1 MQEFDHIEALW
12 AKHTVDVSISA
23 DDMLKQAK
31 KEVNG
36 IRTKSLLNIGG
47 MILSFIAVVGLWAA
61 LWLFFDF
68 QSWTTHIGIGI
79 IVIAVAV
86 YTVILYNNY
95 RIISK
100 SDFTVNPNEFIS
112 SLKKYQLDRFALYN
126 KLYWFY
132 TIALSLGMVF
142 FFVEVLGHM
151 EVWAQLIFIVISF
164 GWMIFCSTLVRK
176 AVIKRDKERI
186 ALLIEKFERISGQ
199 FHEH

>member
-23 DDMLKQAK
+23 DEMLKQAK
-31 KEVNG
+31 KEVAG
-36 IRTKSLLNIGG
+36 MRTKSLLNIVG
-47 MILSFIAVVGLWAA
+47 MILSFLAIAA

-68 QSWTTHIGIGI
+68 QVWTTHVGISIII
-79 IVIAVAV
+79 IVVAV
-86 YTVILYNNY
+86 YTIILYNNY

-100 SDFTVNPNEFIS
+100 SDFTVNPNEFIK
-112 SLKKYQLDRFALYN
+112 SLKLYQLNRFSLYN
-126 KLYWFY
+126 RLYWFY
-132 TIALSLGMVF
+132 AIALSLGMVLYF
-142 FFVEVLGHM
+142 YEILGYLQPW
-151 EVWAQLIFIVISF
+151 VQILTLTLSF

-199 FHEH
+199 FHEHE

>member
-12 AKHTVDVSISA
+12 AKHTVDVKISA

-47 MILSFIAVVGLWAA
+47 MILSFFAMAM
-61 LWLFFDF
+61 LWLFYDV
-68 QSWTTHIGIGI
+68 QTWTTHAGISI
-79 IVIAVAV
+79 IIIAIAV
-86 YTVILYNNY
+86 YTIILYNNY

-112 SLKKYQLDRFALYN
+112 SLKLYQLNRFALYN
-126 KLYWFY
+126 RLYWFY
-132 TIALSLGMVF
+132 AIALSLGMVF
-142 FFVEVLGHM
+142 YFVEIL
-151 EVWAQLIFIVISF
+151 AQLDLWMRVVAIVVSF

-176 AVIKRDKERI
+176 AVIRKDKERI

-199 FHEH
+199 FQE